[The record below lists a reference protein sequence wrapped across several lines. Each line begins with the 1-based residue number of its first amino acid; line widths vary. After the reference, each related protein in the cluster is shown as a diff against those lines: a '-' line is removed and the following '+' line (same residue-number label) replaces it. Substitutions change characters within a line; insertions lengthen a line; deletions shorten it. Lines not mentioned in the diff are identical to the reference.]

1 MCSKRIAITLSDTK
15 AKELEELAKA
25 KGVTKSV
32 LVTLAIEEFM
42 KKGESNES
50 K

>member
-1 MCSKRIAITLSDTK
+1 MSKRIMITLSDTK
-15 AKELEELAKA
+15 AKELEELAKL
-25 KGVTKSV
+25 KGITKSV

>member
-1 MCSKRIAITLSDTK
+1 MSKRIMITLSDIK
-15 AKELEELAKA
+15 ATELENLAKK

-32 LVTLAIEEFM
+32 LVTLAIEEFV
-42 KKGESNES
+42 KKGESDEE

>member
-1 MCSKRIAITLSDTK
+1 MSKRIMITLSDTK

>member
-1 MCSKRIAITLSDTK
+1 MSKRIMITLSDTK
-15 AKELEELAKA
+15 ATELENLAQK

-32 LVTLAIEEFM
+32 LVTLAIEEFT
-42 KKGESNES
+42 KKGESNAS

>member
-1 MCSKRIAITLSDTK
+1 MSKRIMITLSDTK
-15 AKELEELAKA
+15 AKELEELAKS
-25 KGVTKSV
+25 KGITKSV

-42 KKGESNES
+42 KKGESNAS

>member
-1 MCSKRIAITLSDTK
+1 MSKRI
-15 AKELEELAKA
+15 
-25 KGVTKSV
+25 KGITKSV